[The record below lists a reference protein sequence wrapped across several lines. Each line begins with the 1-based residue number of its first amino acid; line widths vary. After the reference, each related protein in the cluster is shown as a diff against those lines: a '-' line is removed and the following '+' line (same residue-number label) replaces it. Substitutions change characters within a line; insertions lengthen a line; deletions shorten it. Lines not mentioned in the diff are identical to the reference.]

1 MKDAT
6 TPRLDVYTRVTDRIV
21 AALEQGV
28 RPWHQPWA
36 VSHAT
41 GRITLPLRH
50 NGVPYAGINI
60 LMLWGAALAAGYA
73 APIWMTFRQAI
84 ELGAHVRKGEKAAL
98 VVYANKIKRTEQ
110 SESGEDVERE
120 IPFLKGYSV
129 FNVEQI
135 EGLPAHYYAQPATR
149 FDSISRIA
157 RAEAFFSA
165 TGIDIRYGG
174 GRAFYN
180 VTHDFVQMPP
190 FEAFRDAESFY
201 ATLAHEQIHGT
212 RHEKRLNRDFGRKR
226 FGDEGYAMEELV
238 AELGAAF
245 LCASLELTPEPRDEH
260 ASYIDSWLKAL
271 RDDKRAIFHAAAH
284 AQRAADYLHNLQP
297 AAVDENDL
305 PIAPLPAVVTDNFPA
320 EAGAS

>member
-6 TPRLDVYTRVTDRIV
+6 TPRQDIYARVTDRII

-28 RPWHQPWA
+28 RPWHQPWS
-36 VSHAT
+36 VSHAA
-41 GRITLPLRH
+41 GKITLPLRH

-60 LMLWGAALAAGYA
+60 LMLWGAAVAAGYT
-73 APIWMTFRQAI
+73 APIWMTFRQAL
-84 ELGAHVRKGEKAAL
+84 ELGAHVRKGEKASL
-98 VVYANKIKRTEQ
+98 VVYANKFTRTEQ
-110 SESGEDVERE
+110 NDAGEDIERQ

-135 EGLPAHYYAQPATR
+135 EDLPSQYYARPAPR
-149 FDSISRIA
+149 FDTIERIEHA
-157 RAEAFFSA
+157 DAFFRA
-165 TGIDIRYGG
+165 AGIDIRSGG
-174 GRAFYN
+174 GRAFYSI
-180 VTHDFVQMPP
+180 THDYVQMPP

-201 ATLAHEQIHGT
+201 STLAHESAHWT
-212 RHEKRLNRDFGRKR
+212 RHPSRLDRDFGRKR

-245 LCASLELTPEPRDEH
+245 LCASLELTPEPREEH
-260 ASYIDSWLKAL
+260 ASYIESWLTAL

-284 AQRAADYLHNLQP
+284 AQRAADLLHKLQP
-297 AAVDENDL
+297 GTVPESEL
-305 PIAPLPAVVTDNFPA
+305 PIAALPAVITDNFPA